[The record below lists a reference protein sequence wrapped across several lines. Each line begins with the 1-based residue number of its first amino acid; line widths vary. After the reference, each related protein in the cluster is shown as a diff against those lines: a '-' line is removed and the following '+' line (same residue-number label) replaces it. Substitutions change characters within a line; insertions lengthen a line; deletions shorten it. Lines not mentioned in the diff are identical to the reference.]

1 MPKKPILIFLLAGS
15 PTVLSHQAIQNTTL
29 LAQQQ
34 QGLFEKYFFYEWLGI
49 VFFWKYQKK
58 KFDQIC

>member
-49 VFFWKYQKK
+49 VFF
-58 KFDQIC
+58 